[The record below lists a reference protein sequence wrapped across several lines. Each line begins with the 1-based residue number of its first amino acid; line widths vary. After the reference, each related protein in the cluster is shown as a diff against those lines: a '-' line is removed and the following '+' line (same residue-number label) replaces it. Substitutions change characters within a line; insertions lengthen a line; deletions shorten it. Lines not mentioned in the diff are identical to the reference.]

1 MNFMRALIQQV
12 HIYLSL
18 LSFSSLCVFGVIG
31 VYATMAPKWEERAQ
45 PEAKR
50 WEKPFVAPK
59 DLDDAALAEKIR
71 KEFAPALAN
80 PIAKQFL
87 RHTADGK
94 LLLDF
99 YQVNGLTRVV
109 VHEDKLVFEETRI
122 DVLEYLNR
130 IHATTTRNPSPD
142 WRVRAWVWYNEL
154 AVWSLLGM
162 VLTGIL
168 LWWTLRLTHKGALVA
183 AVLGTAAFL
192 AIYWRMQ

>member
-1 MNFMRALIQQV
+1 MNLMRALIQQV

-18 LSFSSLCVFGVIG
+18 LSFSSLCVFGLVGIH
-31 VYATMAPKWEERAQ
+31 ATMAPKWEDRPQ
-45 PEAKR
+45 PETRR
-50 WEKPFVAPK
+50 WDVPFSTPK
-59 DLDDAALAEKIR
+59 DLDDEALAERVR

-87 RHTADGK
+87 RHTPEGK

-109 VHEDKLVFEETRI
+109 VQDDKLSFEESRV
-122 DVLEYLNR
+122 DVFEYLNR
-130 IHATTTRNPSPD
+130 IHATTIRNPSPD

-162 VLTGIL
+162 TFTGIL
-168 LWWTLRLTHKGALVA
+168 LWWTLRLRHKGALVA

-192 AIYWRMQ
+192 AIYWRLQ